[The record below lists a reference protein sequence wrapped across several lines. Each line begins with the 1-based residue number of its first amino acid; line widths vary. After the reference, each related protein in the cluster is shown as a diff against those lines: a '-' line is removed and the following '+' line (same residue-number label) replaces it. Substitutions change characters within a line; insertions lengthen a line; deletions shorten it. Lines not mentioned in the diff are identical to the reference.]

1 MVVIWLNNIFNK
13 LTDVFKTQM
22 QHRQCNSVK
31 KIVKKKNMMKKQ
43 NVCLINIIEKYYLL
57 SIVKTL
63 KTLK

>member
-31 KIVKKKNMMKKQ
+31 KIVKKKKHD
-43 NVCLINIIEKYYLL
+43 EKAKRMSY
-57 SIVKTL
+57 
-63 KTLK
+63 

>member
-31 KIVKKKNMMKKQ
+31 KNSKEKKHD
-43 NVCLINIIEKYYLL
+43 EKAKRMSY
-57 SIVKTL
+57 
-63 KTLK
+63 